1 MQEIGR
7 NIGIQKERSM
17 GASPR
22 TSDLLKECMAD
33 VLLRAMKEKSFEKIT
48 VTEITG
54 AAGVNRSTW
63 FRNFESKDEALTFKL
78 VLLWYQWAG
87 EHGMRDCR
95 RYTAE
100 NVEDFFAFNASIQPV
115 LETIYHAEQLPCVYD
130 AFCHVMSAKNE
141 TTPAQA
147 YEARFYSYGLFGLL
161 DEWIGRG
168 FCETP
173 QQLAEML
180 REMMPA
186 STQQTLMIEIKT
198 REAR

>member
-1 MQEIGR
+1 MQDIGR
-7 NIGIQKERSM
+7 NIGIQKERTM

-33 VLLRAMKEKSFEKIT
+33 ALLRAMKEKSFEKIT
-48 VTEITG
+48 VTEITE

-63 FRNFESKDEALTFKL
+63 FRNFESKDAALTFKL

-130 AFCHVMSAKNE
+130 AFCHVMSAKSE

-168 FCETP
+168 FRETP

-180 REMMPA
+180 RETMPA

>member
-33 VLLRAMKEKSFEKIT
+33 ALLRAMKEKSFEKIT
-48 VTEITG
+48 VTEITE

-130 AFCHVMSAKNE
+130 AFCHVMSAKSE

>member
-7 NIGIQKERSM
+7 NIGIKKERTM

-33 VLLRAMKEKSFEKIT
+33 ALLRAMKEKSFEKIT
-48 VTEITG
+48 VTEITE

-130 AFCHVMSAKNE
+130 AFCHVMSAKSE

-168 FCETP
+168 FRETP

-180 REMMPA
+180 RERMPA

-198 REAR
+198 REAL

>member
-1 MQEIGR
+1 
-7 NIGIQKERSM
+7 M

-33 VLLRAMKEKSFEKIT
+33 ALLRAMKRKPFEKIT
-48 VTEITG
+48 VTEITE

-130 AFCHVMSAKNE
+130 AFCHVMSAKSE

>member
-7 NIGIQKERSM
+7 NIGIQKEKTM

-33 VLLRAMKEKSFEKIT
+33 ALLRAMTEKSFEKIT
-48 VTEITG
+48 VTEITE

-130 AFCHVMSAKNE
+130 AFCHVMSAKSE

>member
-7 NIGIQKERSM
+7 NIGIQKERTM

-33 VLLRAMKEKSFEKIT
+33 ALLRAMKEKSFEKIT
-48 VTEITG
+48 VTEITE

-63 FRNFESKDEALTFKL
+63 FRNFEGKDEALTFKL

-130 AFCHVMSAKNE
+130 AFCHVMSAKSE

-180 REMMPA
+180 REMMPV

>member
-7 NIGIQKERSM
+7 NIGIQKERTM

-33 VLLRAMKEKSFEKIT
+33 ALLRAMKEKSFEKIT
-48 VTEITG
+48 VTEITE

-78 VLLWYQWAG
+78 ILLWYQWAG

-130 AFCHVMSAKNE
+130 AFCHVMSAKSE

>member
-33 VLLRAMKEKSFEKIT
+33 ALLRAMKRKPFEKIT
-48 VTEITG
+48 VTEITE

-87 EHGMRDCR
+87 EHGMKDCR

-100 NVEDFFAFNASIQPV
+100 NAEDFFAFNASIQPV

-130 AFCHVMSAKNE
+130 AFCHVMSAKSE

-186 STQQTLMIEIKT
+186 STRQTLMIEIKT

>member
-33 VLLRAMKEKSFEKIT
+33 ALLRAMKRKPFEKIT
-48 VTEITG
+48 VTEITE

-87 EHGMRDCR
+87 EHGMKDCR

-115 LETIYHAEQLPCVYD
+115 LETIYQAEQLPCVYD

-173 QQLAEML
+173 QLLAEML

>member
-7 NIGIQKERSM
+7 NIGIQKERTM

-33 VLLRAMKEKSFEKIT
+33 ALLHAMKEKSFEKIT
-48 VTEITG
+48 VTEITE

-130 AFCHVMSAKNE
+130 AFCHVMSAKSE

>member
-33 VLLRAMKEKSFEKIT
+33 ALLRAMKRKPFEKIT
-48 VTEITG
+48 VTEITE

-63 FRNFESKDEALTFKL
+63 FRNFDSKDEALTFKL

-87 EHGMRDCR
+87 EHGMKDCR

-130 AFCHVMSAKNE
+130 AFCHVMSAKSE

-186 STQQTLMIEIKT
+186 STRQTLMIEIKT

>member
-1 MQEIGR
+1 
-7 NIGIQKERSM
+7 M

-33 VLLRAMKEKSFEKIT
+33 ALLRAMKEKSFEKIT
-48 VTEITG
+48 VTEITE

-87 EHGMRDCR
+87 EHGMKDCR

-100 NVEDFFAFNASIQPV
+100 NAEDFFAFNASIQPV
-115 LETIYHAEQLPCVYD
+115 LETIYQAEQLPCVYD
-130 AFCHVMSAKNE
+130 AFCHVMSAKSE

-186 STQQTLMIEIKT
+186 STRQTLMIEIKT

>member
-1 MQEIGR
+1 
-7 NIGIQKERSM
+7 M

-33 VLLRAMKEKSFEKIT
+33 ALLRAMKEKSFEKIT
-48 VTEITG
+48 VTEITE

-87 EHGMRDCR
+87 KHGMRDCR

-130 AFCHVMSAKNE
+130 AFCHVMSAKSE

>member
-1 MQEIGR
+1 
-7 NIGIQKERSM
+7 M

-33 VLLRAMKEKSFEKIT
+33 ALLRAMKEKSFEKIT
-48 VTEITG
+48 VTEITE

-130 AFCHVMSAKNE
+130 AFCHVMSAKSE

-186 STQQTLMIEIKT
+186 STQQTLMIEIASTRKT
-198 REAR
+198 GGSGCGL

>member
-7 NIGIQKERSM
+7 NIGIQKERTM

-33 VLLRAMKEKSFEKIT
+33 ALLRAMKEKSFEKIT
-48 VTEITG
+48 VTEITE

-130 AFCHVMSAKNE
+130 AFCHVMSAKSE

-168 FCETP
+168 FRETP

-180 REMMPA
+180 RERMPA

-198 REAR
+198 REAL

>member
-1 MQEIGR
+1 
-7 NIGIQKERSM
+7 M

-33 VLLRAMKEKSFEKIT
+33 ALLRAMKIKPFEKIT
-48 VTEITG
+48 VTEITE

-87 EHGMRDCR
+87 EHGMKDCR

-100 NVEDFFAFNASIQPV
+100 NAEDFFAFNASIQPV
-115 LETIYHAEQLPCVYD
+115 LETIYQAEQLPCVYD
-130 AFCHVMSAKNE
+130 AFCHVMSAKSE

-186 STQQTLMIEIKT
+186 STRQTLMIEIKT

>member
-33 VLLRAMKEKSFEKIT
+33 ALLRAMKRKPFEKIT
-48 VTEITG
+48 VTEITE

-63 FRNFESKDEALTFKL
+63 FRNFDSKDEALTFKL

-87 EHGMRDCR
+87 EHGMKDCR

-115 LETIYHAEQLPCVYD
+115 LETIYQAEQLPCVYD
-130 AFCHVMSAKNE
+130 AFCHVMSAKSE

-186 STQQTLMIEIKT
+186 STRQTLMIEIKT

>member
-33 VLLRAMKEKSFEKIT
+33 ALLRAMKEKSFEKIT
-48 VTEITG
+48 VTEITE

-130 AFCHVMSAKNE
+130 AFCHVMSAKSE

-198 REAR
+198 LK

>member
-7 NIGIQKERSM
+7 NIGIQKEKTM

-33 VLLRAMKEKSFEKIT
+33 ALLRAMKEKSFEKIT
-48 VTEITG
+48 VTEITE

-130 AFCHVMSAKNE
+130 AFCHVMSAKSE

>member
-7 NIGIQKERSM
+7 NIGIQKERTM

-33 VLLRAMKEKSFEKIT
+33 ALLHAMKEKSFEKIT
-48 VTEITG
+48 VTEITE

-130 AFCHVMSAKNE
+130 AFCHVMSAKSE

-186 STQQTLMIEIKT
+186 STQQTLVIEIKT

>member
-7 NIGIQKERSM
+7 NIGIQKERTM

-33 VLLRAMKEKSFEKIT
+33 ALLRAMKEKSFEKIT
-48 VTEITG
+48 VTEITE

-130 AFCHVMSAKNE
+130 AFCHVMSAKSE

>member
-1 MQEIGR
+1 
-7 NIGIQKERSM
+7 M

-33 VLLRAMKEKSFEKIT
+33 ALLRAMKEKSFEKIT
-48 VTEITG
+48 VTEITE

-130 AFCHVMSAKNE
+130 AFCHVMSAKSE

-161 DEWIGRG
+161 DEWIGRC

-198 REAR
+198 REAL

>member
-33 VLLRAMKEKSFEKIT
+33 ALLRAMKEKSFEKIT
-48 VTEITG
+48 VTEITE

-100 NVEDFFAFNASIQPV
+100 SVEDFFAFNASIQPV

-130 AFCHVMSAKNE
+130 AFCHVMSAKSE

-186 STQQTLMIEIKT
+186 STQQALMIEIKT

>member
-33 VLLRAMKEKSFEKIT
+33 ALLRAMKRKPFEKIT
-48 VTEITG
+48 VTEITE

-87 EHGMRDCR
+87 EHGMKDCR

-130 AFCHVMSAKNE
+130 AFCHVMSAKSE

-186 STQQTLMIEIKT
+186 STRQTLMIEIKT

>member
-33 VLLRAMKEKSFEKIT
+33 ALLRAMKRKPFEKIT
-48 VTEITG
+48 VTEITE

-63 FRNFESKDEALTFKL
+63 FRNFDSKDEALTFKL

-87 EHGMRDCR
+87 EHGMKDCR

-130 AFCHVMSAKNE
+130 AFCHVMSAKSE

>member
-7 NIGIQKERSM
+7 NIGIQKERLM

-33 VLLRAMKEKSFEKIT
+33 ALLRAMKRKPFEKIT
-48 VTEITG
+48 VTEITE

-63 FRNFESKDEALTFKL
+63 FRNFDSKDEALTFKL

-87 EHGMRDCR
+87 EHGMKDCR

-115 LETIYHAEQLPCVYD
+115 LETIYQAEQLPCVYD
-130 AFCHVMSAKNE
+130 AFCHVMSAKSE

-186 STQQTLMIEIKT
+186 STRQTLMIEIKT

>member
-1 MQEIGR
+1 
-7 NIGIQKERSM
+7 M

-33 VLLRAMKEKSFEKIT
+33 ALLRAMKEKSFEKIT
-48 VTEITG
+48 VTEITE

-63 FRNFESKDEALTFKL
+63 FRNFEGKDEALTFKL

-130 AFCHVMSAKNE
+130 AFCHVMSAKSE

-180 REMMPA
+180 REMMPV

>member
-33 VLLRAMKEKSFEKIT
+33 ALLRAMKRKPFEKIT
-48 VTEITG
+48 VTEITE

-63 FRNFESKDEALTFKL
+63 FRNFDSKDEALTFKL

-130 AFCHVMSAKNE
+130 AFCHVMSAKSE

-186 STQQTLMIEIKT
+186 STRQTLMIEIKT

>member
-7 NIGIQKERSM
+7 NIGIQRERSM

-33 VLLRAMKEKSFEKIT
+33 ALLRAMKEKSFEKIT
-48 VTEITG
+48 VTEITE

-130 AFCHVMSAKNE
+130 AFCHVMSAKSE

>member
-7 NIGIQKERSM
+7 NIGIQKEKTM

-33 VLLRAMKEKSFEKIT
+33 ALLRAMKEKSFEKIT
-48 VTEITG
+48 VTEITE

-63 FRNFESKDEALTFKL
+63 FRNFEGKDEALTFKL

-130 AFCHVMSAKNE
+130 AFCHVMSAKSE

-180 REMMPA
+180 REMMPV

>member
-33 VLLRAMKEKSFEKIT
+33 ALLRAMKEKSFEKIT
-48 VTEITG
+48 VTEITE

-130 AFCHVMSAKNE
+130 AFCHVMSAKSE

-173 QQLAEML
+173 QQLAERL

>member
-7 NIGIQKERSM
+7 NIGIQKERAM

-33 VLLRAMKEKSFEKIT
+33 ALLRAMKEKSFEKIT
-48 VTEITG
+48 VTEITE

-130 AFCHVMSAKNE
+130 AFCHVMSAKSE

-168 FCETP
+168 FRETP

-180 REMMPA
+180 RETMPA

>member
-7 NIGIQKERSM
+7 NIGIQKERTM

-33 VLLRAMKEKSFEKIT
+33 ALLRAMKEKSFEKIT
-48 VTEITG
+48 VTEITE

-130 AFCHVMSAKNE
+130 AFCHVMSAKSE

-198 REAR
+198 REAL

>member
-33 VLLRAMKEKSFEKIT
+33 ALLRAMKEKSFEKIT

>member
-7 NIGIQKERSM
+7 NIGIQKERTM

-22 TSDLLKECMAD
+22 TSNLLKECMAD
-33 VLLRAMKEKSFEKIT
+33 ALLRAMKEKSFEKIT
-48 VTEITG
+48 VTEITKV
-54 AAGVNRSTW
+54 AGVNRSTW
-63 FRNFESKDEALTFKL
+63 FRNFESKDEALAFKL

-130 AFCHVMSAKNE
+130 AFCHVMSAKSE